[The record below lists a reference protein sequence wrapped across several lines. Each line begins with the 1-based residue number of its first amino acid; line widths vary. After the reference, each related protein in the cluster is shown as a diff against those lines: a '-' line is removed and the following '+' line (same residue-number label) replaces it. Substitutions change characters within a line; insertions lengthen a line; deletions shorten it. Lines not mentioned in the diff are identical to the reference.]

1 MAPGEDCLSC
11 HDGSTATRWT
21 AAGTWGGPG
30 NTVTIRD
37 SAGKTVTLV
46 TNEVGN
52 FYTSEPLAFPIRPS
66 VNGEQMDP
74 SASYGGCNSCHGR

>member
-1 MAPGEDCLSC
+1 MAAGQDCLGC
-11 HDGSTATRWT
+11 HDGSSAKRWT
-21 AAGTWGGPG
+21 AAGTFPG
-30 NTVTIRD
+30 RGRTVVLAD
-37 SAGKTVTLV
+37 ANGKTVTLV

-74 SASYGGCNSCHGR
+74 SATYGGCNSCHGR